1 MLPFKYSCTAEDGCG
16 VLGRETL
23 NSFTCKDPTTLGDER
38 NKIKISK
45 VQNPYTESMHLKNTP
60 LGISIFKRSKGYYK
74 TRKESHAKNISIT
87 RDSSESC
94 DILMGGGLSILK
106 DIPCSIPKYF
116 KREIDLYCRE
126 SMDVECRES
135 EFMDSLESKVM
146 VVDGTDVPST
156 ISSLSS
162 DTAGIWMGSNSS
174 MSVLSLS
181 MGRNTCASSSCSVF
195 CGKFDVSKSKKDKKG
210 TDGEITIESGNE
222 EVDLFAKHIQDRF
235 YSSLNTDVL
244 NGNRM
249 IQKACLLIACKV
261 IGQDSFEDFESDR
274 SIFEEIL
281 LVEDKGFSAV
291 HDGMIGSG
299 SIRDVLLY
307 SESLVLDTLGFSLD
321 IAGF

>member
-1 MLPFKYSCTAEDGCG
+1 
-16 VLGRETL
+16 
-23 NSFTCKDPTTLGDER
+23 
-38 NKIKISK
+38 
-45 VQNPYTESMHLKNTP
+45 
-60 LGISIFKRSKGYYK
+60 
-74 TRKESHAKNISIT
+74 
-87 RDSSESC
+87 
-94 DILMGGGLSILK
+94 
-106 DIPCSIPKYF
+106 
-116 KREIDLYCRE
+116 
-126 SMDVECRES
+126 
-135 EFMDSLESKVM
+135 
-146 VVDGTDVPST
+146 
-156 ISSLSS
+156 LSS

-321 IAGF
+321 IAGFYKKYYNDVLE